1 MCSLFGGVL
10 GGLKN
15 TKVIGWT
22 TVVGAIVNAVINFSL
37 IQSIGLY
44 AASVSTLVS
53 YLIIYIFRF
62 SAVKKIVQIRI
73 SKKYLLQCGAMLLL
87 VAGGYFYRKM
97 IINSVVLIVLIVWGV
112 YQNKS
117 ILIPLLSSIKSK
129 VIHE

>member
-1 MCSLFGGVL
+1 MF
-10 GGLKN
+10 
-15 TKVIGWT
+15 
-22 TVVGAIVNAVINFSL
+22 
-37 IQSIGLY
+37 
-44 AASVSTLVS
+44 
-53 YLIIYIFRF
+53 IFFFFPF